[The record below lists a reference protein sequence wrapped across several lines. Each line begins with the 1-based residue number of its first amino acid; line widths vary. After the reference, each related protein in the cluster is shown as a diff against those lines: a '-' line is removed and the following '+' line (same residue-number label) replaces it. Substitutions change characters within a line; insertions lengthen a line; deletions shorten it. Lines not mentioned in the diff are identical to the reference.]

1 MDFLGVGPAEAFVV
15 VIVTILVV
23 GPHRFPEIARQAAH
37 WVRIARRYATVVTAD
52 VRGAMEEIKT
62 EAEELKATATEFQS
76 ELNEQQ
82 DALHSVREVGDE
94 ISSSFRQTQTELRVI
109 SSEATSGSG
118 STSVTPAAP
127 ATPSSQPDGELATPR
142 EISSNDASDPVA
154 DPTAPASST
163 SGPGAPGTP
172 EVPDTPDSDR

>member
-62 EAEELKATATEFQS
+62 EAESLKATAEELQS
-76 ELNEQQ
+76 EIGEQE

-94 ISSSFRQTQTELRVI
+94 ISASFRQTQTELRVV
-109 SSEATSGSG
+109 SSEARIGSG
-118 STSVTPAAP
+118 STSAPPAVP
-127 ATPSSQPDGELATPR
+127 SPSSPQSDGELATPR
-142 EISSNDASDPVA
+142 EVSSDDGSD
-154 DPTAPASST
+154 
-163 SGPGAPGTP
+163 SGPGARGTS
-172 EVPDTPDSDR
+172 DSPDSSDSDG